1 MNDYILKILPADLNF
16 LVYTGLLILFAQ
28 IAGKIS
34 NHFRAPRLIGYLTIG
49 IITGPY
55 VLNIFSNK
63 LINEQLSLIIKIS
76 LSIIAF
82 SIGGALRNEK
92 IKPLLKNIMTVTLSQ
107 AMAAFISVLI
117 FSLLLLPEIWDY
129 SFLKIILP
137 CAMIFAAVSVPTDPA
152 TVMSIVHELK
162 SRGPLTTILLGV
174 VAIDD
179 AIAIIIYGFVI
190 TFARSFAVAGQ
201 FSIGM
206 AFFEPLIH
214 CAGALVIGLA
224 VAVLMIQII
233 KHMGSRDV
241 LLGLM
246 IGAII
251 LTTGLAETFNVSP
264 LLSSMLLSYIIIN
277 FTEHERAN
285 EIYEVIEN
293 IEEPIFG
300 IFFLLAGAHLNIQ
313 LAFQSILVTFIIL
326 ISRYGGKIAGSY
338 AGMATADPE
347 KKYIKKYL
355 GLSLLPS
362 AGVAIALIFDAA
374 PVMSYADTDLPV
386 IMISA
391 VIGCTLIN
399 EIISPFLV
407 RHSLLKSCEARI
419 IRKASLK
426 QPGKNMGR
434 AGNIISHHIKED
446 MNNKN
451 D

>member
-1 MNDYILKILPADLNF
+1 MNGEILKILPANLHF
-16 LVYTGLLILFAQ
+16 LVYTGLIILFGQ

-55 VLNIFSNK
+55 VLNIFSNR
-63 LINEQLSLIIKIS
+63 LINEQLSLLVEIS

-82 SIGGALRNEK
+82 SIGGALRNDN
-92 IKPLLKNIMTVTLSQ
+92 IKPLLKSIMTVTIIQ
-107 AMAAFISVLI
+107 AMTAFLFVLF
-117 FSLLLLPEIWDY
+117 FSLILLPEIWDY

-162 SRGPLTTILLGV
+162 SKGPLTTILLGV

-190 TFARSFAVAGQ
+190 SFARSFAVTGE
-201 FSIGM
+201 FSMTM
-206 AFFEPLIH
+206 AFIKPIIH
-214 CAGALVIGLA
+214 CATALFIGLA

-233 KHMGSRDV
+233 KYMGSRDV

-246 IGAII
+246 IGAIM
-251 LTTGLAETFNVSP
+251 LTAGLADTFNVSP
-264 LLSSMLLSYIIIN
+264 LLSSMLLSYIMVN
-277 FTEHERAN
+277 FTDHERSN

-313 LAFQSILVTFIIL
+313 LAFHSIIVTLIIL
-326 ISRYGGKIAGSY
+326 ISRYGGKITGSY
-338 AGMATADPE
+338 IGIINKDTD

-355 GLSLLPS
+355 GMSLLPS

-374 PVMSYADTDLPV
+374 PVMYYADKDLPV
-386 IMISA
+386 MMISS

-407 RHSLLKSCEARI
+407 RHSLIKCGEACI
-419 IRKASLK
+419 IKKASLK
-426 QPGKNMGR
+426 QPGKHRGR
-434 AGNIISHHIKED
+434 AGNIISHHVKED
-446 MNNKN
+446 MNNN
-451 D
+451 CD